1 MCKCSQEQSKMWP
14 AGGMKGTNPIYL
26 LSKKTIWQFRNT
38 AIYFEI
44 KESKNLYGNNTMGL
58 ALRRITPNLSFQ
70 GKDQRTISG
79 PNFAR
84 ITRNINNLCNV
95 GTPQITKP

>member
-38 AIYFEI
+38 AIYFET
-44 KESKNLYGNNTMGL
+44 KESKNLYENNTMGL
-58 ALRRITPNLSFQ
+58 ARRRITPNLSFQ
-70 GKDQRTISG
+70 GKDQRD
-79 PNFAR
+79 
-84 ITRNINNLCNV
+84 NLRPQLCTYNQEHKESMQR
-95 GTPQITKP
+95 GDTPDH